1 MNFKLCLNKGNTLKY
16 LFYSLSLKL
25 VLITLLGCVLF
36 SDVQADSADTGNN
49 NSLKEDILNA
59 LEKKYSGKSF
69 EADFI
74 QTSRLEALDINET
87 ASGHALFSHPGK
99 MRWQYLA
106 PEQHEIIT
114 NGTSLWIYRPREKQV
129 MLGDATSFFQSGAG
143 GAFLSDISLVRKNF
157 AIELKTVTPDHVEL
171 TLTAKKELRDISS
184 IVIQILKPDSL
195 IQKVITYNTY
205 KDSTLFEFSNIKFN
219 PIDPDTFEFIPP
231 AGVSII
237 EMN

>member
-1 MNFKLCLNKGNTLKY
+1 MKY

-25 VLITLLGCVLF
+25 VLITLLACVLF
-36 SDVQADSADTGNN
+36 SDVQADSANAENN
-49 NSLKEDILNA
+49 NSVKEDILTA

-69 EADFI
+69 EADFT

-99 MRWQYLA
+99 MRWQYLT

-114 NGTSLWIYRPREKQV
+114 NGISLWIYRPREKQV
-129 MLGDATSFFQSGAG
+129 MLGEAQSFFESGAG

-157 AIELKTVTPDHVEL
+157 TIDLKVDTPDYTEL
-171 TLTAKKELRDISS
+171 NLTAKKELPDISS
-184 IVIQILKPDSL
+184 IVIQVSKPNILIK
-195 IQKVITYNTY
+195 KVITYNTY
-205 KDSTLFEFSNIKFN
+205 KDSTIFEFSKIKFN

-231 AGVSII
+231 TGVSII